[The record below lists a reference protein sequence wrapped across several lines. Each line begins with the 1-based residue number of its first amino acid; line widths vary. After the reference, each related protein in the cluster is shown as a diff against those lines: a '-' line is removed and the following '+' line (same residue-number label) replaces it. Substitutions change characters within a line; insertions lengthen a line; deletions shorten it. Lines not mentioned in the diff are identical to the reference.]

1 MDAKTGGLIERLK
14 NDRSLAQKIMSGDDG
29 QKLMALLSE
38 QDGGAALQKATQ
50 QAEAG
55 DIRALT
61 SLLRKTLL
69 SSNGA
74 ALMQRL
80 NETARK

>member
-14 NDRSLAQKIMSGDDG
+14 KDQALAQRIMSGDDG
-29 QKLMALLSE
+29 QRLIALLTG
-38 QDGGAALQKATQ
+38 QDGGAALAQAAQ
-50 QAEAG
+50 QAEQG
-55 DIRALT
+55 DTRALAD
-61 SLLRKTLL
+61 LLRGMMQ
-69 SSNGA
+69 SGEGA